1 MIRPYD
7 DIEGITGR
15 IIRCAIEVHRVLGAG
30 LLEGVYQECM
40 IDELRSQ
47 GLLVETKKPV
57 PIVYKGKQLGSR
69 LEIDILVE
77 RCVVI
82 ELKSVECLRPVH
94 SAQIITYLKLTGC
107 PAGLLMNF
115 NEVLLT
121 KGLRR
126 LDHPDR
132 YAKNKRE
139 PSS

>member
-15 IIRCAIEVHRVLGAG
+15 IIRCAIEVHRVLGPG
-30 LLEGVYQECM
+30 LLEGVYHECL
-40 IDELRSQ
+40 IDEVQSQ

-57 PIVYKGKQLGSR
+57 PIVYKRKQLGGR

-77 RCVVI
+77 RCVVV
-82 ELKSVECLRPVH
+82 ELKAVECLHPVH
-94 SAQIITYLKLTGC
+94 SAQVITYLKLTGC

-115 NEVLLT
+115 NEILLRN
-121 KGLRR
+121 GLRR

-132 YAKNKRE
+132 YAKTKTD